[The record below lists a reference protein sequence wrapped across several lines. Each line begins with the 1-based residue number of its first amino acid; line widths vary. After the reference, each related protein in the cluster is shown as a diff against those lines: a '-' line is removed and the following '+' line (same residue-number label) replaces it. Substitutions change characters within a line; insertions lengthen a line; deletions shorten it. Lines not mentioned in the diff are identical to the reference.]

1 MPPSADDPQLV
12 IVASGSEVQ
21 LSIAAAAGLDGV
33 RTRLVSMPS
42 WELFDK
48 QSLQYQLEVRRDP
61 RRRPCEHRPLLL
73 PSPSFCRQ
81 MRAADL
87 PARRAGARRRGCVG
101 RGMVQVRP

>member
-1 MPPSADDPQLV
+1 MPNLAGSSPEAVRRGAYVLRPPSADDPELV

-48 QSLQYQLEVRRDP
+48 
-61 RRRPCEHRPLLL
+61 
-73 PSPSFCRQ
+73 
-81 MRAADL
+81 
-87 PARRAGARRRGCVG
+87 
-101 RGMVQVRP
+101 